1 MRRYVIQIGD
11 NTHSVDVEELGS
23 QTFNVALADGRQL
36 TARLLDDHDLGQSQ
50 LTAGLEPEPAGPPGP
65 GPSGRAVAAD
75 SPGAG
80 VSRAAAARVPSGPA
94 RTTGGPAAGSRSA
107 GGPSLFEAP
116 MPGVVLS
123 IEVAPGAPVR
133 HGQTLLVLEAMKMK
147 NELKAPRD
155 AIVADVLVAAGQ
167 QVKHGDPLIKFEQVQ
182 S

>member
-1 MRRYVIQIGD
+1 
-11 NTHSVDVEELGS
+11 
-23 QTFNVALADGRQL
+23 
-36 TARLLDDHDLGQSQ
+36 
-50 LTAGLEPEPAGPPGP
+50 
-65 GPSGRAVAAD
+65 
-75 SPGAG
+75 
-80 VSRAAAARVPSGPA
+80 
-94 RTTGGPAAGSRSA
+94 
-107 GGPSLFEAP
+107 